1 MAYCNKCGKEVEEG
15 DTFCHACGASIAAPG
30 GAAGPEP
37 ARAPSPPLLPPGSP
51 PAVVGTAP
59 IPPTGSPGG
68 ESPQELAERR
78 VRQRMELWWHLGSYI
93 IVNIFL
99 VIIWAITGAG
109 YPWFIWVMIGW
120 GIGMAFH
127 IMHYF
132 ITIHGESRREHMV
145 QKEMDKLHRKQ
156 GLAEEPQPPEEA

>member
-145 QKEMDKLHRKQ
+145 QKEMDKLQRKQ